1 MKKFIIIGIIT
12 FFILI
17 IFIFL
22 FLLFS
27 EIGLKNKYFIIEEG
41 KSIPTISNNLKKE
54 GIIKNDFLFLLFI
67 KAFNKDLK
75 VVAGEYLF
83 SGYYNIPNI
92 IKILSAGPSNNI
104 KKTYDITIIEGW
116 DKYKVAEY
124 FDNLGKF
131 SYKKVL
137 DFIDEDWKSDDNL
150 MKFEFLDKNLES
162 LEGFI
167 FPDTYQIYENSSL
180 NEIFYKILLNFNTKI
195 FSEFSK
201 YNNFYDKLIM
211 ASIIE
216 KEAMLD
222 SDRGFIA
229 SVIYN
234 RINSSMPLQMDST
247 IIYVTRDRNNIAND
261 KFLDFEYNTYKYT
274 GLTPT
279 PISNPGYNSIYSAF
293 NPEISDYYYF
303 INKQDTGEAI
313 FAKTLNEHNYNI
325 NKYLR

>member
-1 MKKFIIIGIIT
+1 MKKLIIGIISV
-12 FFILI
+12 FVLIILSLILI
-17 IFIFL
+17 
-22 FLLFS
+22 FS
-27 EIGLKNKYFIIEEG
+27 KINIENKYFIIEEG
-41 KSIPTISNNLKKE
+41 ENIPTISNNLEKE
-54 GIIKNDFLFLLFI
+54 GIIDNNFIFLFFI
-67 KAFNKDLK
+67 KAFNNNIKII
-75 VVAGEYLF
+75 AGEYIF
-83 SGYYNIPNI
+83 SGYYNILDVI
-92 IKILSAGPSNNI
+92 SVLSSGPSNNI
-104 KKTYDITIIEGW
+104 KKTYNITIIEGW
-116 DKYKVAEY
+116 DKYKIAEY

-131 SYKKVL
+131 SYKNVL
-137 DFIDEDWKSDDNL
+137 DFIDNDWKSYDNL
-150 MKFEFLDKNLES
+150 LNFEFLNKDLES

-167 FPDTYQIYENSSL
+167 FPDTYQVYENSTL
-180 NEIFYKILLNFNTKI
+180 NEIFYKILLNFDSKI
-195 FSEFSK
+195 FYEFSK

-216 KEAMLD
+216 KEAMLN
-222 SDRGFIA
+222 SDRGIIS

-303 INKQDTGEAI
+303 INKQDTGEAV
-313 FAKTLNEHNYNI
+313 FAKTLSEHNYNI
-325 NKYLR
+325 NRYLR